1 MTTNGADMEG
11 LLEYLRD
18 GCGLDFTGYKR
29 ASLARRIVKRMRAV
43 SVAGYRDYTHY
54 LQSHPAEVRV
64 LYNTILINVT
74 SFFRD
79 ENAWDFLRTK
89 VIPDLLARRGPSM
102 PLRIWS
108 AGCASG
114 EEAYSLAMTCVET
127 IGVDAFRERVRI
139 YGTDI
144 DDDSLT
150 KACRATY
157 TGRQVKNVPPALVQK
172 YFDQKDGTH
181 TLKNEIRGQ
190 VIFGQH
196 DLIQDAPIPNIDLLV
211 CRNALMYFNADIQAS
226 VLASFDRALNDGGI
240 LFLGRAETMLA
251 HASAFSPVDLKRRI
265 STKSPR
271 DSSIFM
277 VGS

>member
-1 MTTNGADMEG
+1 MGSICAICVIRVRCCDMASTILALRKSMTTNGADMEG

-150 KACRATY
+150 KAC
-157 TGRQVKNVPPALVQK
+157 
-172 YFDQKDGTH
+172 
-181 TLKNEIRGQ
+181 
-190 VIFGQH
+190 
-196 DLIQDAPIPNIDLLV
+196 
-211 CRNALMYFNADIQAS
+211 
-226 VLASFDRALNDGGI
+226 
-240 LFLGRAETMLA
+240 
-251 HASAFSPVDLKRRI
+251 
-265 STKSPR
+265 
-271 DSSIFM
+271 
-277 VGS
+277 